1 MSSQGP
7 INDTQDV
14 IDPMQPRLETAPAG
28 PVTGQERYQSMDAL
42 RGVAVL
48 GILLMNIPVFALPE
62 AYMMNPSLPEQAS
75 AINVPYWL
83 VGLLFFEGKMRALFS
98 MLFGAGCVL
107 ITSRVAQRNTKTESG
122 DIYYRRTI
130 LLMLF
135 GLMHGYLLWE
145 GDILFWYGAMGLLLF
160 PFRKL
165 SGTVLVIAGL
175 GLAAIFIP
183 QGFYRQHVLTTM
195 RVEAEQADEAAGRG
209 KPLTE
214 EQTAARQAWQAR
226 QKRLKPPTEQE
237 IEKQI
242 KSYQGDWWSIFK
254 LRARRIVAIHSIA
267 LYEGGLPDILAFMV
281 LGMGFY
287 KLGLFTAVLSTRL
300 YAVLAIAGFAIGL
313 LLTAY
318 LGKVMID
325 SNYMRSEHLLLFHM
339 KYGIDRISVALG
351 YTGLLMVILRCG
363 WLTWLTSRL
372 AAVGQMALSNYLM
385 QSAICTTI
393 FYGYGFGL
401 FGKLYLHQLT
411 LVVFGVWVLQLLI
424 SQLWLRYFRF
434 GPVEWLWRSLT
445 YLKWQPFLREHSQV
459 LSVE

>member
-1 MSSQGP
+1 
-7 INDTQDV
+7 
-14 IDPMQPRLETAPAG
+14 LEPVSAG
-28 PVTGQERYQSMDAL
+28 PVMGQDRYQSMDAL

-75 AINVPYWL
+75 AMNVPYWF
-83 VGLLFFEGKMRALFS
+83 VGLIFFEGKMRALFS

-107 ITSRVAQRNTKTESG
+107 ITSRVAMRNTGTESG

-130 LLMLF
+130 LLMLI
-135 GLMHGYLLWE
+135 GLMHGYFLWE

-165 SGTVLVIAGL
+165 SGTVLVMAGL
-175 GLAAIFIP
+175 ALAAIFIP
-183 QGFYRQHVLTTM
+183 QGYYRQHVLTTM
-195 RVEAEQADEAAGRG
+195 RVEAEQAEEAAGRG
-209 KPLTE
+209 ETLTE

-226 QKRLKPPTEQE
+226 QKRLKPPTEKE

-300 YAVLAIAGFAIGL
+300 YAVLAVAGFAIGL
-313 LLTAY
+313 PLTAY
-318 LGKVMID
+318 LGKAMID
-325 SNYMRSEHLLLFHM
+325 SNYVRSEHLILFHLT
-339 KYGIDRISVALG
+339 YGIDRISVALG
-351 YTGLLMVILRCG
+351 YTGLLMVIMRCG
-363 WLTWLTSRL
+363 WLPWLTTRL

-401 FGKLYLHQLT
+401 FGKLFLYQLG
-411 LVVFGVWVLQLLI
+411 VVVLGIWVLQLLL
-424 SQLWLRYFRF
+424 SPLWLRFFRF
-434 GPVEWLWRSLT
+434 GPVEWMWRSLT
-445 YLKWQPFLREHSQV
+445 YLKWQPLLRDKSFV
-459 LSVE
+459 MVVK